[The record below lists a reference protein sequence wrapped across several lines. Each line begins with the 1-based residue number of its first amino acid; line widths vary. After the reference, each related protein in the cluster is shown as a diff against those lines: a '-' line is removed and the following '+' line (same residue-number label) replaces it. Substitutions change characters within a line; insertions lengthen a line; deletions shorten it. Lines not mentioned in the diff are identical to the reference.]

1 MFTTQVRRVA
11 GLELAWVADLDLDR
25 ARAAAGGARVSTDAS
40 ALIAE
45 LEADVVVEATGS
57 PAAAAGHAI
66 AAIEHGRH
74 VVMVTVEADALV
86 GPALAQRARAAGVV
100 YSLAYGDQP
109 ALICELVEWARV
121 CGFEVVCAGKGTLYR
136 PGFHQT
142 TPDTVW
148 EHYGSRPEGAD
159 AHMFTTFVDG
169 TKSAIEMAAVC
180 NATGLAP
187 QAEGLRFP
195 PCSRDELAELPT
207 RVSRSGTVEV
217 IASDDLRWGVFVVFA
232 AADETTRR
240 ALVEYGVQTDR
251 QGRWAALYR
260 PNHLVGLELAVSVL
274 RAGLRA
280 EATGTPSSVCAD
292 VVAVAK
298 RDLQPGEVLD
308 GEGGYTV
315 YGALAPLDRSLGEGL
330 LPIGLSGAAA
340 LRRPVAAGEPIALAH
355 VELHAD
361 ELLLRL
367 RREALASASSPA
379 SHGRGALRADD
390 QFGSVLDS
398 AGSSTERSA

>member
-1 MFTTQVRRVA
+1 MHDLLTQLGSRGRPLRVGVIGAGKFASMFTTQAGRVA

-25 ARAAAGGARVSTDAS
+25 ARAAANGAPVGTDAP

-45 LEADVVVEATGS
+45 IEVDVVVEATGA
-57 PAAAAGHAI
+57 PAAAAGHAL
-66 AAIEHGRH
+66 AAIERGRH

-86 GPALAQRARAAGVV
+86 GPALARRAEAAGVV

-109 ALICELVEWARV
+109 ALICELVEWARA

-148 EHYGSRPEGAD
+148 ERYGSRPEGAD

-180 NATGLAP
+180 NATGLVP

-195 PCSRDELAELPT
+195 ACSRDRLAELPEHL
-207 RVSRSGTVEV
+207 SRPATVEV

-232 AADETTRR
+232 AADETARR
-240 ALVEYGVQTDR
+240 SLVEYGVQTDPR
-251 QGRWAALYR
+251 GRWAALYR
-260 PNHLVGLELAVSVL
+260 PNHLVGLELAMSVL

-280 EATGTPSSVCAD
+280 EPTGTPSIVCSD

-298 RDLQPGEVLD
+298 RDLRAGEVLD

-330 LPIGLSGAAA
+330 LPVGLSGGAV
-340 LRRPVAAGEPIALAH
+340 LQRPVAAGEAIALTH

-367 RREALASASSPA
+367 RSETLP
-379 SHGRGALRADD
+379 
-390 QFGSVLDS
+390 S
-398 AGSSTERSA
+398 AG